1 VIDLDE
7 AWQEKDVDQ
16 NGYLDKEECRSFLS
30 KIKNFI
36 VPLRAQNYD
45 EDDFDEL
52 FQKFDQD
59 KNSFI
64 EKGEMAVFIKK
75 VFRRTP
81 E

>member
-1 VIDLDE
+1 M
-7 AWQEKDVDQ
+7 A
-16 NGYLDKEECRSFLS
+16 
-30 KIKNFI
+30 
-36 VPLRAQNYD
+36 PLRAQNYD

-59 KNSFI
+59 KNGFI